1 MGNNHALTPPGTLL
15 AHQKASM
22 LEKHG
27 LVHVLIME
35 STHALVWEHLSGCS
49 YGILLTNQLSNLLI
63 ILSSLSSCYPYCLHQ
78 LRVKELAKLSS
89 WNFELGLRLL
99 G

>member
-1 MGNNHALTPPGTLL
+1 MGNNHALIPPGTLL

-63 ILSSLSSCYPYCLHQ
+63 ILSCYPYCLHQ
-78 LRVKELAKLSS
+78 LRVKELAELSR
-89 WNFELGLRLL
+89 WNFELRLRLL